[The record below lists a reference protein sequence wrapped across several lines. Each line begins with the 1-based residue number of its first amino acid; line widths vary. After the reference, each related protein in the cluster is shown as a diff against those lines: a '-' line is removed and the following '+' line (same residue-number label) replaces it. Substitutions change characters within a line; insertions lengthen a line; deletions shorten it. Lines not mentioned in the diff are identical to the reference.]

1 MDVLGNLKSITNE
14 IPKDSTFIAVSK
26 QQSTDSIKKAYDFGI
41 IDFGENKVQELLEK
55 SEELPKDIR
64 WHFIGHLQRN
74 KVKYIVGKVY
84 LIQSLDSIRLLSEI
98 EKQYMK
104 QNKVAE
110 ALIEINIGKEKSKDG
125 IFLEDLEEL
134 IVEIEKCNFVKIKGL
149 MAIIPKGDEKSSESY
164 FMKMKD
170 IWDNLSYRK
179 FSNISMDYLSM
190 GMSRDYELALKCGAN
205 MIRVGEG
212 IFGKRI

>member
-1 MDVLGNLKSITNE
+1 MDILGNLNIISNE
-14 IPKDSTFIAVSK
+14 IPKDVTFIAVSK
-26 QQSTDSIKKAYDFGI
+26 QQSRDIIEKAYDCGI
-41 IDFGENKVQELLEK
+41 KDFGENKVQELLQK

-74 KVKYIVGKVY
+74 KVKYIVDKVY

-98 EKQYMK
+98 EKQFMK
-104 QNKVAE
+104 QNKVANV
-110 ALIEINIGKEKSKDG
+110 LIEINIGKEKSKDG
-125 IFLEDLEEL
+125 IFLEDLKAL
-134 IVEIEKCNFVKIKGL
+134 IIEIEKCNFVKVKGL
-149 MAIIPKGDEKSSESY
+149 MCIIPKGDDKSSESY
-164 FMKMKD
+164 FKKMKD
-170 IWDNLSYRK
+170 VWDILSHRR

-190 GMSRDYELALKCGAN
+190 GMSKDYDLALKCGSN